1 MENGGEAV
9 HIKLENLPLC
19 LYEGVG
25 VLTCKSWLC
34 FSTLVSVS
42 PQSNLYEMAEPE
54 SSATTNVGQEP
65 EPAPIDPEVKAS
77 LTARPTYTD
86 YALSGQ

>member
-1 MENGGEAV
+1 V

-19 LYEGVG
+19 FYERVG
-25 VLTCKSWLC
+25 ILTCKSWLC

-42 PQSNLYEMAEPE
+42 PQSTIYEMAEPE

-65 EPAPIDPEVKAS
+65 ELAPIDPEVRSIFDGRLAD
-77 LTARPTYTD
+77 TD
-86 YALSGQ
+86 YALSG